1 VAALQARGVAVYLI
15 SGGFRWAAFSSSAH
29 LALVPLKSSPA
40 DGDQYMCR
48 ELTLPIARYLGV
60 PDANVFANR
69 LNWQVCHSPLTL
81 PVCKCHVSMQASKA
95 ALGTLP

>member
-1 VAALQARGVAVYLI
+1 
-15 SGGFRWAAFSSSAH
+15 
-29 LALVPLKSSPA
+29 
-40 DGDQYMCR
+40 MCR